1 MSDYK
6 PPRKVSARWENATR
20 VPYNPFRSFWGLQEQ
35 EILCPNCNVQLF
47 VRESVFDYFTIE
59 RRTAPLQTGYAERM
73 FAHTCEHCSFAI
85 NRSKLAVAKFARD
98 FVMDPTNTRDIE
110 KYGDAIYLPYVVP
123 CTPFEVIKDRDFSV
137 EHFLL
142 IRGR

>member
-20 VPYNPFRSFWGLQEQ
+20 VPYNPFRSFWELKEQ

-47 VRESVFDYFTIE
+47 VRESAFDYFTIE
-59 RRTAPLQTGYAERM
+59 RWTTPLLAYLTKEKTGYAERM

-85 NRSKLAVAKFARD
+85 DRSKLAVAKFARD
-98 FVMDPTNTRDIE
+98 FVMDPTNTRDVE

-123 CTPFEVIKDRDFSV
+123 FTPFEVIKGV
-137 EHFLL
+137 
-142 IRGR
+142 